1 MRPLCSPR
9 FTRSRSRRVAN
20 AKRVEREQLVSEF
33 AAEHGCL
40 PNSTLRQLMPEF
52 PAEIRPM
59 MEAMI
64 DEINRL
70 VHRARRGARQNTL
83 LLQRAIAM
91 HQEALRSLRP
101 DSYSQTYS
109 PRGQVSVGA
118 PQAAAAASL
127 QAVG

>member
-1 MRPLCSPR
+1 
-9 FTRSRSRRVAN
+9 
-20 AKRVEREQLVSEF
+20 
-33 AAEHGCL
+33 
-40 PNSTLRQLMPEF
+40 
-52 PAEIRPM
+52 M

-101 DSYSQTYS
+101 DSFSKTYS
-109 PRGQVSVGA
+109 PRGQVSVGHA
-118 PQAAAAASL
+118 PAVAVASL